1 MSVLRGSIKSLILI
15 ARQMGVHI
23 GPNDIPENFS
33 TLERELNLDEM
44 KILASSFG
52 LKARSSTIDTESLI
66 KFLKKKQQILRLTNG
81 RYIVALRIIEREGKK
96 VLLFLD
102 TGKNDPKPQQ
112 IDLSELQKGWSGN
125 ILLLKTKLKLFE
137 ETSDLSIS
145 WLFGET
151 LRNKSVMGQ
160 VLIVALILNIFA
172 VIPAVFMML
181 VLDKVVNYEAYST
194 LYVITSGVVIAYIF
208 NGILSYLKSFLL
220 DFLSQK
226 VEAKLSIKAFEKLL
240 SLPMRRFN
248 KESISFSRFT
258 SQISQIKNLL
268 TQKVFSTALDSV
280 SLIVFVPIL
289 FFYSP
294 TLFGVVVLFSIL
306 GALSSMYLSKRQR
319 QASQAMN
326 KADKSRQ
333 DFINVTVN
341 GIENVKGLA
350 LEPGLKDAWR
360 NIEAGYIVA
369 SENYQK
375 RNAIL
380 NSVTSTINQL
390 MTAMVIFVGVH
401 LVFSGGLSAGI
412 LVGFNMLASRV
423 SKPIIDLVTLKT
435 EVSKLLQSI
444 KIVSSIIDGN
454 SETSIRGQ
462 KPQLMG
468 QITLK
473 NVDFSYDDETK
484 VLKNINLNVNPRQII
499 GVTGKSG
506 CGKSSLTKL
515 LVGLYRPQGGM
526 ISYDNTDLRL
536 LDLSHVR
543 SQVSL
548 VDDKSYFFPGSIR
561 ENIAR
566 PMPNSSM
573 DRIIWA
579 AKKVSAHEEIENF
592 VEGYETELEENAE
605 NISTGLRQ
613 KLQIARALIRNPR
626 ILILDDAISGFDIDS
641 EIKLYDSLS
650 DISVGRTVI
659 IVSNRLWHLKIC
671 NKIFVLNGG
680 EIIQDG
686 SFENLSTSNGFFKE
700 SLEKQLNILDN
711 NRLGKLKKVI

>member
-52 LKARSSTIDTESLI
+52 FKAKSSTIDTESLI

-226 VEAKLSIKAFEKLL
+226 VEAKLSVKAFEKLI

-268 TQKVFSTALDSV
+268 TQKVFSTALDSI

-289 FFYSP
+289 FF
-294 TLFGVVVLFSIL
+294 
-306 GALSSMYLSKRQR
+306 
-319 QASQAMN
+319 
-326 KADKSRQ
+326 
-333 DFINVTVN
+333 
-341 GIENVKGLA
+341 
-350 LEPGLKDAWR
+350 
-360 NIEAGYIVA
+360 
-369 SENYQK
+369 
-375 RNAIL
+375 
-380 NSVTSTINQL
+380 
-390 MTAMVIFVGVH
+390 
-401 LVFSGGLSAGI
+401 
-412 LVGFNMLASRV
+412 
-423 SKPIIDLVTLKT
+423 
-435 EVSKLLQSI
+435 LQSNFI
-444 KIVSSIIDGN
+444 WSSCFI
-454 SETSIRGQ
+454 
-462 KPQLMG
+462 
-468 QITLK
+468 
-473 NVDFSYDDETK
+473 
-484 VLKNINLNVNPRQII
+484 
-499 GVTGKSG
+499 
-506 CGKSSLTKL
+506 
-515 LVGLYRPQGGM
+515 
-526 ISYDNTDLRL
+526 
-536 LDLSHVR
+536 
-543 SQVSL
+543 
-548 VDDKSYFFPGSIR
+548 
-561 ENIAR
+561 
-566 PMPNSSM
+566 
-573 DRIIWA
+573 
-579 AKKVSAHEEIENF
+579 
-592 VEGYETELEENAE
+592 
-605 NISTGLRQ
+605 
-613 KLQIARALIRNPR
+613 
-626 ILILDDAISGFDIDS
+626 
-641 EIKLYDSLS
+641 
-650 DISVGRTVI
+650 
-659 IVSNRLWHLKIC
+659 
-671 NKIFVLNGG
+671 
-680 EIIQDG
+680 
-686 SFENLSTSNGFFKE
+686 
-700 SLEKQLNILDN
+700 
-711 NRLGKLKKVI
+711 